1 MGKNYPYE
9 LTLDEF
15 EDFIGDT
22 GAEFIHFDDEERG
35 DGYEMVI
42 IEDNQKRRI
51 AAIEFVKENPEWQLY
66 SQVDLYDDVGY
77 AAGPRVAN
85 LINPGLYV
93 AIKAKGYG
101 PPDNS

>member
-51 AAIEFVKENPEWQLY
+51 AAIEFVKENVSDSEELE
-66 SQVDLYDDVGY
+66 SLTEET
-77 AAGPRVAN
+77 A
-85 LINPGLYV
+85 
-93 AIKAKGYG
+93 
-101 PPDNS
+101 

>member
-1 MGKNYPYE
+1 LAKKYPYE

-42 IEDNQKRRI
+42 IEDNQKRSKFRK
-51 AAIEFVKENPEWQLY
+51 AAK
-66 SQVDLYDDVGY
+66 
-77 AAGPRVAN
+77 
-85 LINPGLYV
+85 
-93 AIKAKGYG
+93 KCKGKTR
-101 PPDNS
+101 SKFRSCMRTELKKKR